1 MSYFALL
8 RAPYV
13 ARLLGGSWIGRLPF
27 SMAALAIPL
36 VLREAGATYR
46 FVGIAAGTFA
56 VSAAVGAPLLGRL
69 VDRIGQVWVL
79 AVTALLAGAGFVGVC
94 VAPDRPAVVLVSV
107 FLAGAATPPLEPCV
121 RALWPDIVPKERLDS
136 AYALDSGAQELIFVV
151 GPLVVAGCVALFSPT
166 AVLWVQAS
174 LGVLGVLVVA
184 TAAPSRRW
192 RAKER
197 STNWLGPLRS
207 RGLVVLL
214 AALVGVGAC
223 IGTLNVLTVF
233 YAEHHHVPGGAPVL
247 LTLNAVGSLSG
258 VLVYGSRRWS
268 IPLPRR
274 AVLFAGGLTVAYTL
288 LILLPSP
295 PLMMPLMLCTG
306 LFLAPLLTVS
316 FVLVGDLAPAGT
328 TTEAFAWLVTLFSL
342 GTSVGSTVVG
352 SVLERSGA
360 HWAAA
365 CGSVGAVVCLL
376 ILLVGRSRLAVRPA
390 AAEVAALSGTPGT

>member
-13 ARLLGGSWIGRLPF
+13 ARLLAGSWIGRLPF

-46 FVGIAAGTFA
+46 FVGVAAGTFA
-56 VSAAVGAPLLGRL
+56 ISAAIGAPLLGRL

-79 AVTALLAGAGFVGVC
+79 AVTAVLAGAGFVAVC
-94 VAPDRPAVVLVSV
+94 VSPHRPAVVLAGV
-107 FLAGAATPPLEPCV
+107 FLAGVATPPLEPCV

-166 AVLWVQAS
+166 AVLWVQAL

-184 TAAPSRRW
+184 TASPSRRW
-192 RAKER
+192 RAEQR

-207 RGLVVLL
+207 RGLVILL

-233 YAEHHHVPGGAPVL
+233 YAEHHHVPGGASAL
-247 LTLNAVGSLSG
+247 LALNAAGSLSG
-258 VLVYGSRRWS
+258 VLVYGARRWS

-274 AVLFAGGLTVAYTL
+274 VVLFAGGLTVAYTL
-288 LILLPSP
+288 LILMPYP
-295 PLMMPLMLCTG
+295 PLMALLMLLTG
-306 LFLAPLLTVS
+306 VFLAPLLTVC
-316 FVLVGDLAPAGT
+316 FVLVGALAPVGT

-352 SVLERSGA
+352 TVLEHSGA

-365 CGSVGAVVCLL
+365 CGSVGAATCLL
-376 ILLVGRSRLAVRPA
+376 ILLAGRSRLTARPA
-390 AAEVAALSGTPGT
+390 AAEVPALSGASGT